1 MTAPGWCAKKPVEGD
16 LRVPTAF
23 RYLARQPI
31 LDRLGRVQAYEL
43 LYRDGPGSIFHG
55 DSELATQTMID
66 NTVLFGF
73 QNLTN
78 GLPAFVNCTAEA
90 LTGEEIRVLPPQTTV
105 LEILEDVEPTPAVV
119 QACRRLRAAGYRL
132 ALDDFVY
139 RPSLEPL
146 IEIADFIKID
156 YLNTSAEE
164 RRTMLRQLKRY
175 KGALLAEKIETQS
188 EYEEACRDGCTLFQ
202 GYFFC
207 QPSRLKKRV
216 VPANRF
222 VHLRLLQMLQ
232 EAPLN
237 LREIVEV
244 IKSEP
249 SLTYRLL
256 RYVNSPL
263 YGLREPVR
271 SIRSAI
277 VYVGDDLFRRIG
289 TLAVT
294 SELNAGSSPEILR
307 IALVRARFCEIVSA
321 LCSLEAT
328 EQYLMGL
335 FSLLPAMLQ
344 TPMEEALAG
353 LPLRTEIREA
363 LLGRRGPLR
372 CSLTWLESH
381 ERGEF
386 EKSDEVAQA
395 QGTEGRHMGERFTEA
410 TLWADQLL
418 AG

>member
-78 GLPAFVNCTAEA
+78 GLLAFVNCTAEA

>member
-1 MTAPGWCAKKPVEGD
+1 MTAPTVGAEN
-16 LRVPTAF
+16 RVDESARLTAAF

-90 LTGEEIRVLPPQTTV
+90 LTGEQIRVLPPETTV
-105 LEILEDVEPTPAVV
+105 LEILEDVEPTPSVIH
-119 QACRRLRAAGYRL
+119 ACRHLRAAGYRM

-139 RPSLEPL
+139 RPALEPL
-146 IEIADFIKID
+146 IEIANFIKID
-156 YLNTSAEE
+156 YLNTSAEQ
-164 RRTMLRQLKRY
+164 RRTMLRQLEQY
-175 KGALLAEKIETQS
+175 GVALLAEKIEKQA
-188 EYEEACRDGCTLFQ
+188 EYEEACKDGCTLFQ

-207 QPSRLKKRV
+207 HPSRLKKRV

-232 EAPLN
+232 EEPLN
-237 LREIVEV
+237 LREIAEV
-244 IKSEP
+244 IKTEP

-271 SIRSAI
+271 SVRSAI

-294 SELNAGSSPEILR
+294 TELNAGSSPEILR
-307 IALVRARFCEIVSA
+307 IALVRARFCEIASA

-344 TPMEEALAG
+344 KPMEEALAG
-353 LPLRTEIREA
+353 LPLRTEIRDA
-363 LLGRRGPLR
+363 LLGTSNLFRW
-372 CSLTWLESH
+372 SLDWLEFH
-381 ERGEF
+381 ERGDF
-386 EKSDEVAQA
+386 GNSDAAARVYGLETGVL
-395 QGTEGRHMGERFTEA
+395 GERFTQA

-418 AG
+418 AD

>member
-1 MTAPGWCAKKPVEGD
+1 MTPPAVGAENRVEEPAN
-16 LRVPTAF
+16 LTAGF

-43 LYRDGPGSIFHG
+43 LYRDGPGLIFHG

-90 LTGEEIRVLPPQTTV
+90 LTGEQIRVLPQESTV
-105 LEILEDVEPTPAVV
+105 LEILEDVEPTPAVIE
-119 QACRRLRAAGYRL
+119 ACRHLRAAGYRL

-139 RPSLEPL
+139 RPALQPL
-146 IEIADFIKID
+146 IDIADFIKID
-156 YLNTSAEE
+156 YLNTSAQQ
-164 RRTMLRQLKRY
+164 RRTMLRQLEKY
-175 KGALLAEKIETQS
+175 GGALLAEKIEKQS
-188 EYEEACRDGCTLFQ
+188 EFEEACKDGCTLFQ

-207 QPSRLKKRV
+207 EPSRLKKGV

-307 IALVRARFCEIVSA
+307 IALVRARFCETASA
-321 LCSLEAT
+321 LYSLEAT

-344 TPMEEALAG
+344 RPMDEALAG
-353 LPLRTEIREA
+353 LPLRADIREA
-363 LLGRRGPLR
+363 LLGEPNSLR
-372 CSLTWLESH
+372 CSLTWLEFH

-395 QGTEGRHMGERFTEA
+395 HGTEGRHMGERFTDA

>member
-1 MTAPGWCAKKPVEGD
+1 MTTPVPCAEERENEPARLTG
-16 LRVPTAF
+16 AF

-31 LDRLGRVQAYEL
+31 LDRQGRVQAYEL

-73 QNLTN
+73 RNLTN

-90 LTGEEIRVLPPQTTV
+90 LIGEEIRVLPPEKTV
-105 LEILEDVEPTPAVV
+105 LEILEDVEPAPAVI
-119 QACRRLRAAGYRL
+119 QACRRLKVAGYRL

-139 RPSLEPL
+139 RPALAPL

-156 YLNTSAEE
+156 YLNTSAQQ
-164 RRTMLRQLKRY
+164 RRTMLRQLEKY
-175 KGALLAEKIETQS
+175 GGALLAEKIETQS
-188 EYEEACRDGCTLFQ
+188 EYEEACKDGCTLFQ

-207 QPSRLKKRV
+207 EPSRLKKRV

-237 LREIVEV
+237 LREIAEV
-244 IKSEP
+244 IKTEP

-307 IALVRARFCEIVSA
+307 IALVRARFCETASA

-344 TPMEEALAG
+344 KPMEEALAG
-353 LPLRTEIREA
+353 LPMRAEIREA
-363 LLGRRGPLR
+363 LLGRPNPLR
-372 CSLTWLESH
+372 CSLAWLEFH

-395 QGTEGRHMGERFTEA
+395 HGTEGRHLGERFTEA